1 MRMWSMIEYFNA
13 IRWWRGDCYG
23 TGHFN
28 RELYEKFLKVRY
40 NIKNIEA

>member
-1 MRMWSMIEYFNA
+1 MKMWSMLQYLHA
-13 IRWWRGDCYG
+13 IQWWRGDAHG

-40 NIKNIEA
+40 GLTNINL